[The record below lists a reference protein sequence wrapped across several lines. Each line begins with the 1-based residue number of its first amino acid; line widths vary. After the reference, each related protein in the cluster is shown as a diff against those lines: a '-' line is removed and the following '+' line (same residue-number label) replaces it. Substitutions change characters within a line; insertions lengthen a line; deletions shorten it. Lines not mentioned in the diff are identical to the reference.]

1 MSYGGYEARVGTP
14 KLLELL
20 DQLDLKATFFVTGWS
35 VDAHPAMAEAIL
47 KAGHEIGHH
56 GYHHLLPDPGDPW
69 IEEELERGFEALKR
83 RLGVKPTGYRAPYGE
98 FTEEL
103 RVALV
108 RHGIVYTSSF
118 RDDVRPY
125 RHRLADGKPGTIELP
140 VTASYDDW
148 MHGLSAR
155 FSPRPI
161 FPKEHVLSI
170 WKDELDEVRDWGA
183 MVTTVLHPQCSGRPM
198 RLRLLRE
205 FLTYAKSC
213 PDLWITTGEAIAAN
227 FRTSRSSRPL
237 RAAPIRYPGVLD
249 ARFPSFTV
257 EGRRRRAGVVAAGN
271 PAGAVADHAALYSGD
286 RPDFHRSDLF
296 NGAGFPKPWIHGLRY
311 ALRHEFGARGLAS
324 DGVRACRF
332 QRRAPVGPDA
342 ARRPAM
348 A

>member
-1 MSYGGYEARVGTP
+1 MLDSKALASIPLIPANTAPPAPDYPWPKPYTSAMFLSFDVDAESAWTSKDALHAQRLITMSYGGYEARVGTP

-125 RHRLADGKPGTIELP
+125 RHRLADGKPGH
-140 VTASYDDW
+140 D
-148 MHGLSAR
+148 
-155 FSPRPI
+155 
-161 FPKEHVLSI
+161 
-170 WKDELDEVRDWGA
+170 
-183 MVTTVLHPQCSGRPM
+183 
-198 RLRLLRE
+198 
-205 FLTYAKSC
+205 
-213 PDLWITTGEAIAAN
+213 
-227 FRTSRSSRPL
+227 
-237 RAAPIRYPGVLD
+237 RAAGDRKLRRLD
-249 ARFPSFTV
+249 ARTV
-257 EGRRRRAGVVAAGN
+257 RPVQPAADLSEGAC
-271 PAGAVADHAALYSGD
+271 AL
-286 RPDFHRSDLF
+286 DLE
-296 NGAGFPKPWIHGLRY
+296 G
-311 ALRHEFGARGLAS
+311 
-324 DGVRACRF
+324 
-332 QRRAPVGPDA
+332 
-342 ARRPAM
+342 
-348 A
+348 

>member
-1 MSYGGYEARVGTP
+1 MLDSKALQSIQLTPANTADPAPEYPWPKPYNSAMFLSFDVDAESAWTSKDAVHAQRLITMSYGGYEARVGTP

-35 VDAHPAMAEAIL
+35 VDAHPAMAESIL

-155 FSPRPI
+155 FSPRSI
-161 FPKEHVLSI
+161 FPKEHVLSL

-213 PDLWITTGEAIAAN
+213 PDVWITTGEKIAEN
-227 FRTSRSSRPL
+227 F
-237 RAAPIRYPGVLD
+237 
-249 ARFPSFTV
+249 
-257 EGRRRRAGVVAAGN
+257 
-271 PAGAVADHAALYSGD
+271 
-286 RPDFHRSDLF
+286 
-296 NGAGFPKPWIHGLRY
+296 
-311 ALRHEFGARGLAS
+311 LRHEAGNR
-324 DGVRACRF
+324 
-332 QRRAPVGPDA
+332 
-342 ARRPAM
+342 
-348 A
+348 